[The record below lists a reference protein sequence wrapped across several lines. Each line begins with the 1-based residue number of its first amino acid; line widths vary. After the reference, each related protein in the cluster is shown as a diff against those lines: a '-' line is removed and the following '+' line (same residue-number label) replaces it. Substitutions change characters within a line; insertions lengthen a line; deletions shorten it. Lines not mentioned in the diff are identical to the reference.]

1 MKKLK
6 FIIIKTSV
14 YIIALIVFNGCNC
27 QRIENDPNRLISF
40 YTLTNK
46 LSVVQKPNDRVI
58 NLVFS
63 SDNKFY
69 TNYNKFHKDYSERD
83 PPNDDSWTII
93 KRNGDTLNFPFSL
106 DSREGE
112 LLMDRTAFGNR
123 LTNILITSDTDLS
136 IDYPAGS
143 SLNDLFY
150 FFSSSPDQYLKN
162 KGLIENRIN
171 VDEYYNQN
179 LAFFNENFKNYIDPN
194 SIFKPV
200 FGKLSEI
207 DVSKF
212 NILLLDSW
220 IFSPAQINKLFCII
234 IPSIQPSNSL
244 SIKIKLFFEKGG
256 DTELVAIVPGRV

>member
-6 FIIIKTSV
+6 FIIIKTFV
-14 YIIALIVFNGCNC
+14 YIIALIVFNGCIGNC
-27 QRIENDPNRLISF
+27 QRMESFLSANGLISF
-40 YTLTNK
+40 YTSTNK

-63 SDNKFY
+63 SDNEFY
-69 TNYNKFHKDYSERD
+69 KHYSEVFNPSYDREQ
-83 PPNDDSWTII
+83 II

-234 IPSIQPSNSL
+234 IPSIQPSNPL

>member
-14 YIIALIVFNGCNC
+14 YIIALIVFNGCIGNC
-27 QRIENDPNRLISF
+27 QRMESFLSANGLISF
-40 YTLTNK
+40 YTSTNK

-63 SDNKFY
+63 SDNEFY
-69 TNYNKFHKDYSERD
+69 KHYSEVFNPSYDREQ
-83 PPNDDSWTII
+83 II

>member
-14 YIIALIVFNGCNC
+14 YIIALIVLNGCNC

-46 LSVVQKPNDRVI
+46 LSVVKKPNDRVI

-106 DSREGE
+106 DSREGG
-112 LLMDRTAFGNR
+112 A
-123 LTNILITSDTDLS
+123 
-136 IDYPAGS
+136 IDGS
-143 SLNDLFY
+143 N
-150 FFSSSPDQYLKN
+150 
-162 KGLIENRIN
+162 
-171 VDEYYNQN
+171 
-179 LAFFNENFKNYIDPN
+179 
-194 SIFKPV
+194 
-200 FGKLSEI
+200 
-207 DVSKF
+207 
-212 NILLLDSW
+212 
-220 IFSPAQINKLFCII
+220 CIW
-234 IPSIQPSNSL
+234 
-244 SIKIKLFFEKGG
+244 K
-256 DTELVAIVPGRV
+256 

>member
-14 YIIALIVFNGCNC
+14 YIIALIVFNGCIGNC
-27 QRIENDPNRLISF
+27 QRMESFLSANGLISF
-40 YTLTNK
+40 YTSTNK
-46 LSVVQKPNDRVI
+46 LSVVQKPNDKVI

-63 SDNKFY
+63 SDNEFY
-69 TNYNKFHKDYSERD
+69 KHYSEVFNPSYDREQ
-83 PPNDDSWTII
+83 II

-234 IPSIQPSNSL
+234 IPSIQPSNPL